1 MPTPIGMPESKPPEF
16 PKPHQYPTNE
26 NPAGEHLAGERP
38 SHENKVWLWASLAVV
53 LACAAFGSF
62 AYAQHQRQQLDELAL
77 TNRTL
82 NASLA
87 QLQDQLQSVT
97 ERLTRR
103 IEESKPAAVVA
114 PPPAPA
120 PIRTVAQKSATP
132 KPVRVEPVRDSRYE
146 TLQEQLADQQKA
158 LATTREEVDRTRA
171 DLGQTRD
178 DLGKTREELNGKLD
192 STRDEL
198 NGSLGR
204 TRDELNGSIA
214 KTHDELVTL
223 EKRGERNYFEFSLDR
238 SKQFQKVGPLSVS
251 LRKVDF
257 KRKSYDVAMLV
268 DDFMLQKK
276 SVNLYE
282 PVWINLNDRPEPVQ
296 LIVNR
301 IDKDKITGYIA
312 APKYKKS
319 ELEPTAEARPL
330 SQVSSQLP
338 QQTQVQQ

>member
-1 MPTPIGMPESKPPEF
+1 MPTPIGMTPESKPPEF
-16 PKPHQYPTNE
+16 PKTERTMHERAPDDNSASNE
-26 NPAGEHLAGERP
+26 P
-38 SHENKVWLWASLAVV
+38 KVWLWASLAIV
-53 LACAAFGSF
+53 LACATFGSF
-62 AYAQHQRQQLDELAL
+62 LYAQRQRSQLDELAL

-82 NASLA
+82 NASLT

-103 IEESKPAAVVA
+103 IEEAKPAAA
-114 PPPAPA
+114 PAPA
-120 PIRTVAQKSATP
+120 PVQTRTITHKQSSP
-132 KPVRVEPVRDSRYE
+132 KPAQAEPVRDSRYD
-146 TLQEQLADQQKA
+146 TLQVQLADQQKA
-158 LATTREEVDRTRA
+158 LASTREDVDRTRA

-178 DLGKTREELNGKLD
+178 DLGKTRDELSGKLD

-214 KTHDELVTL
+214 RTHDELVAL
-223 EKRGERNYFEFSLDR
+223 EKRGERSYFEFSLDR
-238 SKQFQKVGPLSVS
+238 SKQFQKVGPLSLS

-257 KRKSYDVAMLV
+257 KRKSYDVSMLV

-296 LIVNR
+296 LIVNK

-319 ELEPTAEARPL
+319 ELGPTAEARPPAQTSL
-330 SQVSSQLP
+330 QPP
-338 QQTQVQQ
+338 QETQVQQ